1 MKKTLMFIL
10 MFIMILCFVG
20 CTDKTCTE
28 HEEGDWEIVTEATC
42 ASYGEKV
49 KKCTKCGLV
58 LETAS
63 IEKSDHTII
72 TIEGVEPTCLES
84 GLTEGSKCS
93 VCGKI
98 ITSQDTVKA
107 LGHKYVLSEEK
118 SNSEIL
124 VYECTRCGDIYTEEN
139 TTGCTNHE
147 KSDWIITKEPTC
159 LDKGLKIIKCLNCGA
174 TIKSEEIDSLGHKEI
189 TIARKEATCE
199 EDGLT
204 EGIKCDR
211 CGKIIK
217 EQEVINKLNHNY
229 ELITTV
235 ASTKTTEGYL
245 EYKCTRCEKT
255 YRETLPLVT
264 DYDETKPI
272 SIILSD
278 NGSIVQNSNGG
289 VLIDNNAI
297 KIVLAGEYSIT
308 GKLSE
313 GNIVVSVSEN
323 DDVIINLEGV
333 EITSSTSHPVFI
345 ESADKVE
352 ISAKSKTENYI
363 YDKREYSD
371 AASGGAVYA
380 KCDLQ
385 MKGKGSLTI
394 ESTYNNGLAATKD
407 LKIKNL
413 TLNVK
418 AVNNAIKGNDSIT
431 IDSGTIKAVSTKN
444 DALKTTDSDVSSKG
458 NQRGIVT
465 INEGTIDLYS
475 ACDGID
481 ASYDVIINGGV
492 INIYTDKY
500 SEYSEEVLVTKSNMY
515 IRLSQRMGRTEY
527 SYSVKFYDENN
538 NVTMVNAKNVTD
550 GPMSYAILDKPNNAQ
565 KMVLYIYNKSQV
577 QGSETYVACTDLLT
591 VPESKDLYSISKIS
605 SGQVSGSWGNYS
617 SSGRPGGFGP
627 GGMQDGN
634 QDKALYSCKGIKADN
649 EITINGGNIN
659 IKSHD
664 DGLHT
669 NNDVTLENG
678 STGLGN
684 ITINNGNITIYSDD
698 DGLHADETVNI
709 KGGNIIITNS
719 YEGVEGEYINFIGG
733 TTQIKS
739 SDDGINALTN
749 LNISGGLIYLDA
761 DGDGIDS
768 NGTITM
774 SGGTVL
780 ARGSK
785 NGGNGVLDFD
795 RTFTF
800 TGGILL
806 AIGCRGMD
814 QKPTAANGATA
825 VASTIQTTTSSYVN
839 VVYNE
844 EIICT
849 IKVTKQNQNYCVL
862 AYGSDYS
869 GSKVTITTST
879 ENTLTND
886 LYFVK

>member
-1 MKKTLMFIL
+1 MKKSLMIIL
-10 MFIMILCFVG
+10 MFITIMCFIG
-20 CTDKTCTE
+20 CTEKTCTD
-28 HEEGDWEIVTEATC
+28 HQEGDWEIVTEATC
-42 ASYGEKV
+42 ISYGEKV
-49 KKCTKCGLV
+49 KKCIICGLV

-63 IEKSDHTII
+63 VDKTEHKVVTISS
-72 TIEGVEPTCLES
+72 VSPTCLKE

-98 ITSQDTVKA
+98 IKEQEVVKA
-107 LGHKYVLSEEK
+107 LDHNYVLNEEK
-118 SNSEIL
+118 SNSETL
-124 VYECTRCGDIYTEEN
+124 VFECSRCGDSYTEEN
-139 TTGCTNHE
+139 TTGCVNHE
-147 KSDWIITKEPTC
+147 QSDWIITKEPTC
-159 LDKGLKIIKCLNCGA
+159 LDKGLKVIKCVKCEAIIKF
-174 TIKSEEIDSLGHKEI
+174 EEIDSLNHKEI
-189 TIARKEATCE
+189 TVSMKEATCD

-204 EGIKCDR
+204 EGIICER
-211 CGKIIK
+211 CGKVIK
-217 EQEVINKLNHNY
+217 EQETINKLGHNY
-229 ELITTV
+229 ELVSTV
-235 ASTKTTEGYL
+235 PSTKTTEGYL
-245 EYKCTRCEKT
+245 EYKCSRCEDT

-264 DYDETKPI
+264 DYDETKPV

-278 NGSIVQNSNGG
+278 SGSITQNSNGG
-289 VLIDNNAI
+289 VVIDNNTI
-297 KIVLAGEYSIT
+297 KIVLAGEYSFT
-308 GKLSE
+308 GKLTE
-313 GNIVVSVSEN
+313 GNVIVSVGEN
-323 DDVIINLEGV
+323 DEVIINLEGV
-333 EITSSTSHPVFI
+333 DISSSKTHPIFI

-352 ISAKSKTENYI
+352 ISAKSKTENFV
-363 YDKREYSD
+363 YDKREYTED
-371 AASGGAVYA
+371 ASGAAIFA

-385 MKGKGSLTI
+385 MKGKGTLTI
-394 ESTYNNGLAATKD
+394 ESTYNNGLATTKD

-418 AVNNAIKGNDSIT
+418 AINNAIKGNDSIT
-431 IDSGTIKAVSTKN
+431 IDSGTIKAISTKN

-458 NQRGIVT
+458 NQRGTVT

-500 SEYSEEVLVTKSNMY
+500 SEHSEEVLVTKSSMY

-527 SYSVKFYDENN
+527 LYSVKFYDENN
-538 NVTMVNAKNVTD
+538 NETMINAKNVSD
-550 GPMSYAILDKPNNAQ
+550 GPMSYAILDKPNSAQ
-565 KMVLYIYNKSQV
+565 KMIVYVYNTSQV
-577 QGSETYVACTDLLT
+577 QGGDTYVACSDLLT
-591 VPESKDLYSISKIS
+591 VPESKDLYNISRIA
-605 SGQVSGSWGNYS
+605 SGEVTGSWGNYS

-649 EITINGGNIN
+649 EITINGGEIN

-669 NNDVTLENG
+669 NNDITLDNG

-684 ITINNGNITIYSDD
+684 ININDGNITIYSDD
-698 DGLHADETVNI
+698 DGIHADATVNI

-719 YEGVEGEYINFIGG
+719 YEGVEGDYINFIGG
-733 TTQIKS
+733 KTQIKS

-749 LNISGGLIYLDA
+749 LKISGGFIYLDA

-780 ARGSK
+780 AMGPK

-795 RTFTF
+795 RSFTF
-800 TGGILL
+800 TGGLLL

-814 QKPTAANGATA
+814 QKPTASNEAIVN
-825 VASTIQTTTSSYVN
+825 ASTIQTTTSSYVN
-839 VVYNE
+839 VVYNNE
-844 EIICT
+844 VICT

-862 AYGSDYS
+862 AYGSSYS
-869 GSKVTITTST
+869 GAKVTVTTT
-879 ENTLTND
+879 IENTLVNG
-886 LYFVK
+886 LYYAK